1 MQKMFLALLGGA
13 ALIPAPV
20 MANSGA
26 NSGVVPAIAFI
37 DATVFD
43 GTGAAPVRETVLVQ
57 NGRIV
62 AVGAKLKLPAGT
74 RKVAAQGK
82 ALLPGFFDVH
92 THWTPGGS
100 PDTTPQIATAY
111 VQSGI
116 TTVNDFHQQPES
128 YAPRRAWLAQLAAP
142 HVNFAARI
150 STPGGHG
157 ADWADQATTIW
168 INTPEAARAAIKS
181 LEAYKPDLIKAFT
194 DGWRYGAAPDNTSM
208 DRWTLKALSEEAHK
222 HNWSV
227 LTHTVTVERGV
238 AASMA
243 GVDSL
248 GHVIQDRL
256 ATPEE
261 VAQIAKSGMGMAPTL
276 AVYDPDKPGQPKA
289 DEMRQRKFSYALKN
303 VKALFDAGVPISV
316 GTDAGMPGTP
326 HGVSTLHELEL
337 LVRAGLTPAQALV
350 AATQTSAKVMRLD
363 GDRGTIAPGKRA
375 DILLVDGK
383 PWENIEDIHKITQ
396 VYIDGR
402 LVSGVGAP
410 PLPAANLAN
419 RLPSVKVAA
428 LVDDFERKDRR
439 SSLDTLRL
447 ETGDGG
453 MDRTVEITQTV
464 PRDGGGQALLLSAK
478 MAVKGDAYA
487 GFAVPLTRGSVV
499 PVNLAGYKGIRFD
512 IRGDGAYVLRLN
524 GLDGVWSAPVS
535 GGAQWTS
542 VEVPFTALT
551 AAAQRGKPGPAFTG
565 DGLVQLELGGSREG
579 GQRLWVEV
587 DNITFY

>member
-1 MQKMFLALLGGA
+1 MSKKSLILLCGA
-13 ALIPAPV
+13 ALIPGIGSAQ
-20 MANSGA
+20 AA
-26 NSGVVPAIAFI
+26 EPAIAFI

-43 GTGAAPVRETVLVQ
+43 GTGAAPVKETVLVQ
-57 NGRIV
+57 NGRIT
-62 AVGAKLKLPAGT
+62 AVGPKLKLPAGT
-74 RKVAAQGK
+74 KKVAAQGK
-82 ALLPGFFDVH
+82 ALVPGFFDVH

-128 YAPRRAWLAQLAAP
+128 YAPRRAWLAQIVAP

-157 ADWADQATTIW
+157 ADWADQSTTIW
-168 INTPEAARAAIKS
+168 INTPEAARAAILG

-194 DGWRYGAAPDNTSM
+194 DGWRYGSAPDNTSM
-208 DRWTLKALSEEAHK
+208 DRWTLKALTEEAHK
-222 HNWSV
+222 RNWSV

-238 AASMA
+238 AASMS

-289 DEMRQRKFSYALKN
+289 DEIRQRKFSYALRN

-326 HGVSTLHELEL
+326 HGTATLHELEL

-363 GDRGTIAPGKRA
+363 ADRGTIAPGKRA
-375 DILLVDGK
+375 DILLIDGK
-383 PWENIEDIHKITQ
+383 PWENIADIHKITQ

-419 RLPSVKVAA
+419 RLPSVKVGA

-478 MAVKGDAYA
+478 MAMKGDAYA

-499 PVNLAGYKGIRFD
+499 PVNLAGYKGVRFD
-512 IRGDGAYVLRLN
+512 IKGDGAYVLRLN
-524 GLDGVWSAPVS
+524 GLDGVWSAPVTGNS
-535 GGAQWTS
+535 GWTS
-542 VEVPFTALT
+542 VEVPFSALV
-551 AAAQRGKPGPAFTG
+551 AATQRGKPGPAFTG
-565 DGLVQLELGGSREG
+565 DGIVQIELGGTRGG

>member
-1 MQKMFLALLGGA
+1 MPKLFPILLCGA
-13 ALIPAPV
+13 ALIPAQA
-20 MANSGA
+20 MAA
-26 NSGVVPAIAFI
+26 TPAIAFI

-43 GTGAAPVRETVLVQ
+43 GTGAAPVRESVLVQ

-100 PDTTPQIATAY
+100 PETTPQIATAY

-128 YAPRRAWLAQLAAP
+128 YAPRRAWLAQLVAP

-208 DRWTLKALSEEAHK
+208 DRWTLKALSDEAHK
-222 HNWSV
+222 RGWSV

-248 GHVIQDRL
+248 GHVIQDRP
-256 ATPEE
+256 ATPDE

-289 DEMRQRKFSYALKN
+289 DETRQRKFSYALKN

-326 HGVSTLHELEL
+326 HGLSTLHELEL

-375 DILLVDGK
+375 DILLIDGK
-383 PWENIEDIHKITQ
+383 PWENIGDIHKIAQ

-402 LVSGVGAP
+402 LVSGAGAP
-410 PLPAANLAN
+410 PLPAANLAKA
-419 RLPSVKVAA
+419 LPSVKIAA

-464 PRDGGGQALLLSAK
+464 PREGGGQALLLSAK
-478 MAVKGDAYA
+478 MAMKGDAYA

-512 IRGDGAYVLRLN
+512 IRGEGAYVLRLN

-535 GGAQWTS
+535 GGAQWAS
-542 VEVPFTALT
+542 VEVPFTALV
-551 AAAQRGKPGPAFTG
+551 AAAQRGKTGPAFTG
-565 DGLVQLELGGSREG
+565 DGIVQLELGGSREG